1 MKEPRS
7 TLLSGSMP
15 HAPHI
20 TAVIVEDE
28 AHCREALTG
37 LLQQHFPAVDIRGA
51 ATDVAGALDLVQ
63 REKPALL
70 FLDVELGDRTGFE
83 LLEEFGPE
91 RPHVIFT
98 TAHEG
103 YAVKA
108 LRFSALDFLLKP
120 IDPDELQAAID
131 KVKRMQQPQHPDQ
144 FIALMRNMMRHTR
157 NGNRIALPVSDGL
170 EMVDTDTILFCES
183 DGNYT
188 RVHRPDH
195 KPLLIA
201 RTLKEFE
208 DLLTTRHFIR
218 VHHAY
223 LINVQHVRKYV
234 RGEGGEVI
242 MDDGTSVAVSRR
254 KKQELMD
261 GLARL

>member
-1 MKEPRS
+1 MSTPAAPR
-7 TLLSGSMP
+7 T
-15 HAPHI
+15 
-20 TAVIVEDE
+20 TAVIVDDE
-28 AHCREALTG
+28 AHCRDALSG
-37 LLQQHFPAVDIRGA
+37 LLQRRFADVEIRGMA
-51 ATDVAGALDLVQ
+51 ANVKDGVELVRKEQ
-63 REKPALL
+63 PALL

-83 LLEEFGPE
+83 LLETLGPE

-108 LRFSALDFLLKP
+108 IRFSALDFLLKP
-120 IDPDELQAAID
+120 IDPDELRTALD
-131 KVKRMQQPQHPDQ
+131 KVQQRMQQPQHPDQ
-144 FIALMRNMMRHTR
+144 FIALMRNVLLHAHSEK
-157 NGNRIALPVSDGL
+157 RIALPVADGL
-170 EMVDTDTILFCES
+170 EMVDTDTILYCES

-188 RVHRPDH
+188 RVHRPDT
-195 KPLLIA
+195 KPLLIT

-208 DLLTTRHFIR
+208 DMLAARDFIR
-218 VHHAY
+218 VHHSY
-223 LINVQHVRKYV
+223 LINVRHVRRYI

-242 MDDGTSVAVSRR
+242 MDNGTSVAVSRR